1 MKSFRKHCL
10 AVTLG
15 TAAFWSF
22 PARAQQEEPPA
33 TTAEDILQQTR
44 RSATYLDLTASLG
57 YSTNPFLDL
66 GNSTDS
72 AFGRL
77 SARGVHTWASDRG
90 FTSITGFVEGSTYLS
105 DYGLESIFS
114 VDAST
119 QRELSEKVSAFAS
132 VGFSGD
138 LSGQLSNRFLYTPP
152 LPQVPDPTLPPPP
165 TVTDPNVFTFT
176 GRQYNLYGQA
186 GASIQTS
193 ERGSVS
199 ISAGAQRLI
208 YTSSLLNDY
217 TTFFGRAYYNHTL
230 SERTTVGFGL
240 NGDYTN
246 YDNIGDHSTVLN
258 PMVTI
263 STRLSEYWDVSG
275 SVGVSFSNSE
285 RLGSSDSSTNLS
297 LNGSICHSS
306 LTERLCGRVDRYS
319 QSASRAVLST
329 STSAGVDWYKKID
342 DRQTVQVGVSVVHY
356 SSDAQI
362 VQDFSSNYFN
372 FAASYSRLVGTRFS
386 VGADVA
392 ARMLRQD
399 GPDPDADF
407 SGSLFLRYRLGDL
420 G

>member
-1 MKSFRKHCL
+1 MRSFRKHYL

-22 PARAQQEEPPA
+22 PAQAQQEDAPA
-33 TTAEDILQQTR
+33 TVAEDILQQSR

-66 GNSTDS
+66 GNNSDS

-77 SARGVHTWASDRG
+77 SARGVHTWAGDRG
-90 FTSITGFVEGSTYLS
+90 YTSITGFVEGSTYLS

-114 VDAST
+114 VDGNT
-119 QRELSEKVSAFAS
+119 QRELSEKVSVFAS
-132 VGFSGD
+132 LGFSGD

-199 ISAGAQRLI
+199 ISAGAQRLM

-230 SERTTVGFGL
+230 SERTTVGFGV

-246 YDNIGDHSTVLN
+246 YDNVGDHSTVLN

-392 ARMLRQD
+392 ARLLRQD
-399 GPDPDADF
+399 GPDPDTDF